1 MEKNRMLHNAG
12 LLQEV
17 ELKFKIELP
26 PNITILH
33 NAFKAAGK
41 KLYAVGGCVRDAVI
55 GIKPKDFDV
64 ATDAKPD
71 EVMVLLSIAGIK
83 SIPKGESFG
92 VVSAIMGPDE
102 NREEFEI
109 ATFREESYEG
119 GDGRRPTKV
128 WYSDILGDS
137 KRRDLTINALYYD
150 IDEQKIIDLVGG
162 LEDIKNKRIRAVG
175 NVMDRFTEDKLRVL
189 RFLRFAHRFGTPL
202 DEETKRAILHY
213 KDLPGVSNERVRD
226 EFLKGLKSAIKPEK
240 YLEDYKD
247 FGLLP
252 RVFQGVAFDTEFITG
267 LSDPMLVIAKIL
279 SPNPIKKVLKSLEI
293 LTAKNEEKDSVK
305 FLFSLIDK
313 FKDFHKLSFVPE
325 VDGKWL
331 MSLQS
336 NWFIQKKYLTNDQI
350 IKWAEIMHLNVP
362 AVKKL
367 IDSKL
372 PFSAANFPE
381 LPEGKELGIAI
392 AKANGEHFI
401 KGL

>member
-1 MEKNRMLHNAG
+1 MERNRILNNAG
-12 LLQEV
+12 LLQET
-17 ELKFKIELP
+17 EIKFTMEFPKEIH
-26 PNITILH
+26 IIH
-33 NAFKAAGK
+33 DAFKKAHQTIF
-41 KLYAVGGCVRDAVI
+41 LVGGCCRDALLGV
-55 GIKPKDFDV
+55 KPKDYDIVTATHPSDV
-64 ATDAKPD
+64 IKILND
-71 EVMVLLSIAGIK
+71 AGIHN
-83 SIPKGESFG
+83 IPTGESFG
-92 VVSAIMGPDE
+92 VITAVINGES
-102 NREEFEI
+102 FEI
-109 ATFREESYEG
+109 ATMRSESYEG
-119 GDGRRPTKV
+119 GDGRRPTSV
-128 WYSDILGDS
+128 EFSDMKTDS
-137 KRRDLTINALYYD
+137 NRRDISVNALYYS
-150 IDEQKIIDLVGG
+150 IDEHKIIDLVGG

-175 NVMDRFTEDKLRVL
+175 NVTDRLEEDKLRVCRL
-189 RFLRFAHRFGTPL
+189 IRFSNRFGSEL
-202 DEETKRAILHY
+202 DSETKKAILHF

-252 RVFQGVAFDTEFITG
+252 RVFQGVSLDTEFITG

-293 LTAKNEEKDSVK
+293 LTAKNEEKDSIK
-305 FLFSLIDK
+305 FLLSLIDK
-313 FKDFHKLSFVPE
+313 FKDFDKLSFVPE

-336 NWFIQKKYLTNDQI
+336 NWLIQKKHLTNDQI

-392 AKANGEHFI
+392 AKANGEYFI